1 MDFDRINPV
10 ALISGA
16 THGAGAACAQPIAY
30 GAEGGLILIDRDAAA
45 LDALADKL
53 GEEGVAPERVSMLTH
68 EDAEDPHWWER
79 VGAFIKD
86 HYGRLDWAVIN
97 ACAPQADDG
106 ALVDFRRDGGP
117 HMQAASLAL
126 RTALPLMRFNNQGG
140 AIVVIAPA
148 AALKADP
155 GLLQLIRA
163 AAKDSA
169 GDNIRVNAI
178 ALGQAPGAI
187 QSFEDIA
194 RDTGSER
201 AAFEIIAN
209 LTPPLARYP
218 SSGDLNRLVLSL
230 LTDVAP
236 VTGTTLVVDG
246 GYTL

>member
-45 LDALADKL
+45 LDALADRL

-68 EDAEDPHWWER
+68 LDAEDPQWWER

-97 ACAPQADDG
+97 ACAPALDDG

-117 HMQAASLAL
+117 HMQAAALAL

-140 AIVVIAPA
+140 AVVVIAPA
-148 AALKADP
+148 AALKGDH

-163 AAKDSA
+163 VSKDSID
-169 GDNIRVNAI
+169 DNIRINAI

-218 SSGDLNRLVLSL
+218 SSGDLNRLLLTL
-230 LTDVAP
+230 LTDAAP